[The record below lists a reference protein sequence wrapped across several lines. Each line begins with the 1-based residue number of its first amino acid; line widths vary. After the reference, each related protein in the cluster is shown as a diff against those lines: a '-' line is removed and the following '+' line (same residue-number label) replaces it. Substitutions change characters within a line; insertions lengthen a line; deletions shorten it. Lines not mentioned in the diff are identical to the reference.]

1 MLLILDGLGDRPV
14 PELGGR
20 TPAEAAR
27 TPVLDE
33 LVRRGASG
41 WHVPFGWGRAPSSE
55 LSHWALFGYGEQPF
69 PGRAVLEGLGAGIDI
84 PYGVAAGHGGPRTSR
99 GGGGLGWVAGRAAA
113 GGGGGAARVV
123 AGPGP

>member
-1 MLLILDGLGDRPV
+1 MLVILDGLGDRPV

-33 LVRRGASG
+33 LVRRGAGG

-69 PGRAVLEGLGAGIDI
+69 PGRAVLEGLGAGVDV
-84 PYGVAAGHGGPRTSR
+84 PYGVAAVHGGLRPARGAGDLGRGAR
-99 GGGGLGWVAGRAAA
+99 GGGTAR
-113 GGGGGAARVV
+113 GGGR
-123 AGPGP
+123 